1 VRGRSITIDFFPALG
16 EVAQPLMGLFAGA
29 VSGRLGTSRS
39 KYLLERV
46 WALLPAAV
54 ALDTDFDTSE
64 NHLLAPAE
72 INAQLDDIA
81 ILYAEWF

>member
-16 EVAQPLMGLFAGA
+16 EVAQPLMGLF
-29 VSGRLGTSRS
+29 V
-39 KYLLERV
+39 ERV